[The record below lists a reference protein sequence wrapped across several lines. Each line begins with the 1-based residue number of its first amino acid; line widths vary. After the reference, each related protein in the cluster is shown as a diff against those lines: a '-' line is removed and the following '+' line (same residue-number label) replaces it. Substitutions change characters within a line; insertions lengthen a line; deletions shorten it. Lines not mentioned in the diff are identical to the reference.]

1 MAYKDYIYPVVIP
14 AAHMKPEYR
23 KMKLTSKY
31 ILSRIIGLSKRCELK
46 QLRIS
51 NSLLKYEVDLDH
63 NQISR
68 AFKELEDLKLIKID
82 WKIGCRRIVNVL
94 FDIDDL
100 RVSDTENQPDI
111 KNDTVNEM
119 NSVQNEHSSM
129 HEMNSVQNEH
139 SSMHEMNSVQ
149 NEQCTD
155 RTQNYVQNEHSSMHE
170 TTTHKYEYKKEEIDI
185 YRESIYKKILNDLSE
200 GSISKIFMHDPA
212 TGDQLDSYI
221 PFNYDPKE
229 AVDSEGNC
237 LFTQEPLDPEGY
249 NLTQWMA
256 TNITYL
262 GELCL
267 MGKYGDECFPI
278 YAESLLKRW
287 NPKKAPLGKFL
298 NIAVPNDFK
307 GFKPRVIDYVEQYL
321 GENVV
326 FPAIKKIIKQ
336 RTSPSKV
343 LEVLFNDYPQY
354 FSAVKHD
361 MDFGRYIYRLMYE
374 VIKGDCEDVYTP
386 YDSNRDFPTDEE
398 RAFDW
403 GQQWFDAW
411 STDPQCLNKEA
422 QEIALGIKPLHK
434 ELYGKEVMFDAF
446 FD

>member
-1 MAYKDYIYPVVIP
+1 MNDEVYPVFIP
-14 AAHMKPEYR
+14 TAHLKPEYR

-31 ILSRIIGLSKRCELK
+31 ILSRIIGLSKRCENK
-46 QLRIS
+46 QVRIS
-51 NSLLKYEVDLDH
+51 NSLLKYEVGFSKP
-63 NQISR
+63 QIIR
-68 AFKELEDLKLIKID
+68 AFKELEDLNLIKID
-82 WKIGCRRIVNVL
+82 LKKGARRVINIL
-94 FDIDDL
+94 FTIDEL
-100 RVSDTENQPDI
+100 KASSELNTENSD
-111 KNDTVNEM
+111 NSNCVSNCERNVTRSGNET
-119 NSVQNEHSSM
+119 
-129 HEMNSVQNEH
+129 
-139 SSMHEMNSVQ
+139 
-149 NEQCTD
+149 CTD
-155 RTQNYVQNEHSSMHE
+155 KNKSGNETCTEYERNITRSGNE
-170 TTTHKYEYKKEEIDI
+170 TCIHKYEYKKEEIDI

-212 TGDQLDSYI
+212 TGNQLDSYI

-249 NLTQWMA
+249 NLAQWMA

-326 FPAIKKIIKQ
+326 FPTIKKIIKQ

-343 LEVLFNDYPQY
+343 LEVLFSDYPQY

-403 GQQWFDAW
+403 GQRWFDAW

-446 FD
+446 FN

>member
-31 ILSRIIGLSKRCELK
+31 ILSRIIGLSKRCENK
-46 QLRIS
+46 QVRIS
-51 NSLLKYEVDLDH
+51 NSLLKYEVGFD
-63 NQISR
+63 NKQITR
-68 AFKELEDLKLIKID
+68 AFHELEDLKLIKID

-111 KNDTVNEM
+111 KNDTVNEI
-119 NSVQNEHSSM
+119 
-129 HEMNSVQNEH
+129 NSVQNEH

-170 TTTHKYEYKKEEIDI
+170 TTIHKYEYKKEEIDI

-249 NLTQWMA
+249 NLAQWMA

-343 LEVLFNDYPQY
+343 LEVLFSDYPQY

-374 VIKGDCEDVYTP
+374 VIKSDCEDVYTP
-386 YDSNRDFPTDEE
+386 YDSNRDFPTEEE

-403 GQQWFDAW
+403 GQQWFEAW

>member
-1 MAYKDYIYPVVIP
+1 MTEKNEYVYPLYVPFDYL
-14 AAHMKPEYR
+14 KPEY
-23 KMKLTSKY
+23 KKLNLSTKY
-31 ILSRIIGLSKRCELK
+31 ILGRILGLSKRCENK
-46 QLRIS
+46 QIKLS
-51 NSLLKYEVDLDH
+51 NSLLKHEMGFDAKVIKKAF
-63 NQISR
+63 NQ
-68 AFKELEDLKLIKID
+68 LENLKLIKID
-82 WKIGCRRIVNVL
+82 WSLGSRRIINIL
-94 FDIDDL
+94 FEPNDL
-100 RVSDTENQPDI
+100 RILDKNTETVGQTP
-111 KNDTVNEM
+111 TVNEKIVHK
-119 NSVQNEHSSM
+119 SVGDTPSVNNAPMGQTPTESGKNTHSS
-129 HEMNSVQNEH
+129 VG
-139 SSMHEMNSVQ
+139 
-149 NEQCTD
+149 D
-155 RTQNYVQNEHSSMHE
+155 API
-170 TTTHKYEYKKEEIDI
+170 HKYEYKKEEIDI

-212 TGDQLDSYI
+212 TGNQLDSYI

-249 NLTQWMA
+249 NLAQWMA

-326 FPAIKKIIKQ
+326 SPAIKKIIKQ

-343 LEVLFNDYPQY
+343 LEVLFNDYTQY

>member
-129 HEMNSVQNEH
+129 HEMNSVQNE
-139 SSMHEMNSVQ
+139 
-149 NEQCTD
+149 QCTD

-200 GSISKIFMHDPA
+200 GSISKIFMHDPE
-212 TGDQLDSYI
+212 TNNQLASFI
-221 PFNYDPKE
+221 PFSFDPKE
-229 AVDSEGNC
+229 DVDRDGQCIYTNEA
-237 LFTQEPLDPEGY
+237 LDEEGY
-249 NLTQWMA
+249 NLHQWIA

-262 GELCL
+262 ADLCL
-267 MGKYGDECFPI
+267 IGKYGEDAYSI

-287 NPKKAPLGKFL
+287 NPKKASLGKFL
-298 NIAVPNDFK
+298 NVAVQNDFK
-307 GFKPRVIDYVEQYL
+307 GFRTKAIDYVQSNIDREI
-321 GENVV
+321 V
-326 FPAIKKIIKQ
+326 FPVLKKFIKQ
-336 RTSPSKV
+336 RNSPSKV
-343 LEVLFNDYPQY
+343 LDAIAFDYPQY
-354 FSAVKHD
+354 FTAVMHD
-361 MDFGRYIYRLMYE
+361 MDLGRYLYRLMYE
-374 VIKGDCEDVYTP
+374 VIKSDCEDVYTP

-422 QEIALGIKPLHK
+422 QEIALEIKPLHK

-446 FD
+446 FN

>member
-1 MAYKDYIYPVVIP
+1 
-14 AAHMKPEYR
+14 
-23 KMKLTSKY
+23 
-31 ILSRIIGLSKRCELK
+31 
-46 QLRIS
+46 
-51 NSLLKYEVDLDH
+51 
-63 NQISR
+63 
-68 AFKELEDLKLIKID
+68 
-82 WKIGCRRIVNVL
+82 
-94 FDIDDL
+94 
-100 RVSDTENQPDI
+100 
-111 KNDTVNEM
+111 
-119 NSVQNEHSSM
+119 
-129 HEMNSVQNEH
+129 
-139 SSMHEMNSVQ
+139 
-149 NEQCTD
+149 
-155 RTQNYVQNEHSSMHE
+155 
-170 TTTHKYEYKKEEIDI
+170 
-185 YRESIYKKILNDLSE
+185 
-200 GSISKIFMHDPA
+200 
-212 TGDQLDSYI
+212 
-221 PFNYDPKE
+221 
-229 AVDSEGNC
+229 
-237 LFTQEPLDPEGY
+237 
-249 NLTQWMA
+249 
-256 TNITYL
+256 
-262 GELCL
+262 

-326 FPAIKKIIKQ
+326 FPTIKKIIKQ

-361 MDFGRYIYRLMYE
+361 MNFGRYIYRLMYE

>member
-111 KNDTVNEM
+111 KNDTVNK
-119 NSVQNEHSSM
+119 
-129 HEMNSVQNEH
+129 MNSVQNEH

-185 YRESIYKKILNDLSE
+185 YRERIYKKILNDLSE

-212 TGDQLDSYI
+212 TGNQLDSYI

-249 NLTQWMA
+249 NLAQWMA

-326 FPAIKKIIKQ
+326 FPTIKKIIKQ

-343 LEVLFNDYPQY
+343 LEVLFSDYPQY

-361 MDFGRYIYRLMYE
+361 MDLGRYIYRLMYE
-374 VIKGDCEDVYTP
+374 VIKNDCEDVYTP

-411 STDPQCLNKEA
+411 STDPQCLNEEA
-422 QEIALGIKPLHK
+422 QKIAFGIKPLHK

-446 FD
+446 FN

>member
-1 MAYKDYIYPVVIP
+1 MNNEVYPIVIP
-14 AAHMKPEYR
+14 DALLLPDIR
-23 KMKLTSKY
+23 KLNGCAKY
-31 ILSRIIGLSKRCELK
+31 ILFRIIGLSKRCENK
-46 QLRIS
+46 QVRIS
-51 NSLLKYEVDLDH
+51 NSLLKYEMGYGPAVIRRSL
-63 NQISR
+63 NR
-68 AFKELEDLKLIKID
+68 LEDLKLIAVDK
-82 WKIGCRRIVNVL
+82 KSGCRRVINVL
-94 FDIDDL
+94 FDIESLQNQQNIQPKAEEKVNKKDSDPNDHSSVIQKISDPTDQVIQSDT
-100 RVSDTENQPDI
+100 VSDL
-111 KNDTVNEM
+111 KN
-119 NSVQNEHSSM
+119 HSS
-129 HEMNSVQNEH
+129 VIQKI
-139 SSMHEMNSVQ
+139 
-149 NEQCTD
+149 
-155 RTQNYVQNEHSSMHE
+155 
-170 TTTHKYEYKKEEIDI
+170 THNKEYKKEEIDI

-212 TGDQLDSYI
+212 TGNQLDSYI

-249 NLTQWMA
+249 NLAQWMA

-326 FPAIKKIIKQ
+326 FPTIKKIIKQ

-343 LEVLFNDYPQY
+343 LEVLFSDYPQY

-411 STDPQCLNKEA
+411 STAPQCLNKEA

-446 FD
+446 FN

>member
-129 HEMNSVQNEH
+129 HEMNSVQNE
-139 SSMHEMNSVQ
+139 
-149 NEQCTD
+149 QCTD

-212 TGDQLDSYI
+212 TGNQLDSYI

-249 NLTQWMA
+249 NLAQWMA

-267 MGKYGDECFPI
+267 MGKYGDDCFPI

-326 FPAIKKIIKQ
+326 FPAIKKIIKR

-343 LEVLFNDYPQY
+343 LEILFSDYPQY

-386 YDSNRDFPTDEE
+386 YDSNRDFPTEEE

>member
-1 MAYKDYIYPVVIP
+1 MNDEVYPVFIP
-14 AAHMKPEYR
+14 TAHLKPEYR

-31 ILSRIIGLSKRCELK
+31 ILSRIIGLSKRCENK
-46 QLRIS
+46 QVRIS
-51 NSLLKYEVDLDH
+51 NSLLKYEVGFSKP
-63 NQISR
+63 QIIR
-68 AFKELEDLKLIKID
+68 AFKELEDLNLIKVDLKKGARRVINILFTID
-82 WKIGCRRIVNVL
+82 ELKASSELN
-94 FDIDDL
+94 
-100 RVSDTENQPDI
+100 TENSD
-111 KNDTVNEM
+111 NSNCVSNCERNVTRSGNET
-119 NSVQNEHSSM
+119 
-129 HEMNSVQNEH
+129 
-139 SSMHEMNSVQ
+139 
-149 NEQCTD
+149 CTD
-155 RTQNYVQNEHSSMHE
+155 KNKSGNETCTKYERNITRSGNE
-170 TTTHKYEYKKEEIDI
+170 TCIHKYEYKKEEIDI

-343 LEVLFNDYPQY
+343 LEVLFKDYPQY

-386 YDSNRDFPTDEE
+386 YDSNRDFPTEEE

>member
-111 KNDTVNEM
+111 KNDAVN
-119 NSVQNEHSSM
+119 
-129 HEMNSVQNEH
+129 EMNSVQNEH

-170 TTTHKYEYKKEEIDI
+170 TTIHKYEYKKEEIDI

-212 TGDQLDSYI
+212 TGNQLDSYI

-237 LFTQEPLDPEGY
+237 LFTSEPLDPEGY
-249 NLTQWMA
+249 NLAQWMA

-326 FPAIKKIIKQ
+326 FPTIKKIIKQ
-336 RTSPSKV
+336 RNSPSKV
-343 LEVLFNDYPQY
+343 LEVLFSDYPQY

-361 MDFGRYIYRLMYE
+361 MNFGRYIYRLMYE

>member
-1 MAYKDYIYPVVIP
+1 MNDEVYPVFIP
-14 AAHMKPEYR
+14 TAHLKPEYR

-31 ILSRIIGLSKRCELK
+31 ILSRIIGLSKRCENK
-46 QLRIS
+46 QVRIS
-51 NSLLKYEVDLDH
+51 NSLLKYEVGFSKP
-63 NQISR
+63 QIIR
-68 AFKELEDLKLIKID
+68 AFKELEDLNLIKVDLKKGARRVINILFTID
-82 WKIGCRRIVNVL
+82 ELKASSELN
-94 FDIDDL
+94 
-100 RVSDTENQPDI
+100 TENSD
-111 KNDTVNEM
+111 NSNCVSNCERNVTRSGNET
-119 NSVQNEHSSM
+119 
-129 HEMNSVQNEH
+129 
-139 SSMHEMNSVQ
+139 
-149 NEQCTD
+149 CTD
-155 RTQNYVQNEHSSMHE
+155 KNKSGNETCTKYERNITRSGNE
-170 TTTHKYEYKKEEIDI
+170 TCIHKYEYKKEEIDI

-326 FPAIKKIIKQ
+326 FPTIKKIIKQ

-343 LEVLFNDYPQY
+343 LEVLFKDYPQY

-386 YDSNRDFPTDEE
+386 YDSNRDFPTEEE

>member
-1 MAYKDYIYPVVIP
+1 MGTQQSCIDTPTKL
-14 AAHMKPEYR
+14 YR
-23 KMKLTSKY
+23 T
-31 ILSRIIGLSKRCELK
+31 I
-46 QLRIS
+46 Q
-51 NSLLKYEVDLDH
+51 
-63 NQISR
+63 
-68 AFKELEDLKLIKID
+68 
-82 WKIGCRRIVNVL
+82 
-94 FDIDDL
+94 
-100 RVSDTENQPDI
+100 
-111 KNDTVNEM
+111 
-119 NSVQNEHSSM
+119 QNGI
-129 HEMNSVQNEH
+129 
-139 SSMHEMNSVQ
+139 
-149 NEQCTD
+149 
-155 RTQNYVQNEHSSMHE
+155 
-170 TTTHKYEYKKEEIDI
+170 HKYEYKKEEIDI

-249 NLTQWMA
+249 NLAQWMA

-343 LEVLFNDYPQY
+343 LEVLFSDYPQY

-374 VIKGDCEDVYTP
+374 VIKSDCEDVYTP

>member
-31 ILSRIIGLSKRCELK
+31 ILSRIIGLSKRCENK
-46 QLRIS
+46 QVRIS

-111 KNDTVNEM
+111 ENDTVN
-119 NSVQNEHSSM
+119 
-129 HEMNSVQNEH
+129 EMNSVQNEH

-155 RTQNYVQNEHSSMHE
+155 RTQNSVQNEHSSMHE
-170 TTTHKYEYKKEEIDI
+170 TTIHKYEYKSDEIDI
-185 YRESIYKKILNDLSE
+185 YRKKVYRKILKDLSE
-200 GSISKIFMHDPA
+200 GSIEKIFMRDPA
-212 TGDQLDSYI
+212 TGNQLDSYI

-249 NLTQWMA
+249 NLAQWMA

-307 GFKPRVIDYVEQYL
+307 GFKPRVIDYAEQYL

-343 LEVLFNDYPQY
+343 LEVLFSDYPQY

-374 VIKGDCEDVYTP
+374 VIKSDCEDVYTP

-403 GQQWFDAW
+403 GQQWFEAW

>member
-1 MAYKDYIYPVVIP
+1 MNDEVYPVFIP
-14 AAHMKPEYR
+14 TAHLKPEYR

-31 ILSRIIGLSKRCELK
+31 ILSRIIGLSKRCENK
-46 QLRIS
+46 QVRIS
-51 NSLLKYEVDLDH
+51 NSLLKYEVGFSKP
-63 NQISR
+63 QIIR
-68 AFKELEDLKLIKID
+68 AFKELEDLNLIKID
-82 WKIGCRRIVNVL
+82 LKKGARRVINIL
-94 FDIDDL
+94 FTIDEL
-100 RVSDTENQPDI
+100 KASSELNTENSD
-111 KNDTVNEM
+111 NSNCVSNCERNVTRSGNET
-119 NSVQNEHSSM
+119 
-129 HEMNSVQNEH
+129 
-139 SSMHEMNSVQ
+139 
-149 NEQCTD
+149 CTD
-155 RTQNYVQNEHSSMHE
+155 KNKSGNETCTEYERNITRSGNE
-170 TTTHKYEYKKEEIDI
+170 TCIHKYEYKKEEIDI
-185 YRESIYKKILNDLSE
+185 YRESIYKKILNDLSD

-212 TGDQLDSYI
+212 TGNQLDSYI

-237 LFTQEPLDPEGY
+237 LFTKEPLDPEGY
-249 NLTQWMA
+249 NLAQWMA

-267 MGKYGDECFPI
+267 MSKYGDECFPI

-343 LEVLFNDYPQY
+343 LEVLFSDYPQY

-361 MDFGRYIYRLMYE
+361 MNFGRYIYRLMYE

>member
-1 MAYKDYIYPVVIP
+1 MNNEVYPIVIP
-14 AAHMKPEYR
+14 DALLLPDIR
-23 KMKLTSKY
+23 KLNGCAKY
-31 ILSRIIGLSKRCELK
+31 ILFRIIGLSKRCENK
-46 QLRIS
+46 QVKIS
-51 NSLLKYEVDLDH
+51 NSLLKYEMGYGPAVIRRSL
-63 NQISR
+63 SR
-68 AFKELEDLKLIKID
+68 LEDLKLIAVEK
-82 WKIGCRRIVNVL
+82 KSGCRRVINVL
-94 FDIDDL
+94 FDIESLKTQQNIQPKTEEKVNKKDCDPKDH
-100 RVSDTENQPDI
+100 REVIQSDSDPKDHVIQS
-111 KNDTVNEM
+111 DTVNDPKDHREVIQ
-119 NSVQNEHSSM
+119 S
-129 HEMNSVQNEH
+129 
-139 SSMHEMNSVQ
+139 
-149 NEQCTD
+149 D
-155 RTQNYVQNEHSSMHE
+155 
-170 TTTHKYEYKKEEIDI
+170 THKYEYKVEEIDI

-212 TGDQLDSYI
+212 TGEQLESYI
-221 PFNYDPKE
+221 PFTYDPKE

-249 NLTQWMA
+249 NLAQWMA

-307 GFKPRVIDYVEQYL
+307 GFKPRVLDYVSQYL
-321 GENVV
+321 GEHVV
-326 FPAIKKIIKQ
+326 FPTIKKIIKQ

-343 LEVLFNDYPQY
+343 LEVLFKDYSQY

-361 MDFGRYIYRLMYE
+361 MDLGRYIYRLMYE

-386 YDSNRDFPTDEE
+386 YDSNRDFPTEEE

-411 STDPQCLNKEA
+411 STDPQCLNIEA

-434 ELYGKEVMFDAF
+434 DLYGKEVMFDAF

>member
-1 MAYKDYIYPVVIP
+1 MNNEVYPVVIP
-14 AAHMKPEYR
+14 DALLLPDIR
-23 KMKLTSKY
+23 KLNGCAKY
-31 ILSRIIGLSKRCELK
+31 ILFRIIGLSKRCENK
-46 QLRIS
+46 QIRIS
-51 NSLLKYEVDLDH
+51 NSLLKYEMGYGPAVIRRSL
-63 NQISR
+63 NR
-68 AFKELEDLKLIKID
+68 LEDLKLIAVDK
-82 WKIGCRRIVNVL
+82 KSGCRRVINVL
-94 FDIDDL
+94 FDIESLQNQQNIQPKAEEKVNKKDSDPKDL
-100 RVSDTENQPDI
+100 GTVIQRDSDPNDHVIQS
-111 KNDTVNEM
+111 DTVNDP
-119 NSVQNEHSSM
+119 NDHRSVIQS
-129 HEMNSVQNEH
+129 
-139 SSMHEMNSVQ
+139 
-149 NEQCTD
+149 D
-155 RTQNYVQNEHSSMHE
+155 
-170 TTTHKYEYKKEEIDI
+170 THNKEYKKEEIDI

-212 TGDQLDSYI
+212 TGNQLDSYI

-237 LFTQEPLDPEGY
+237 LFTQDPLDPEGY

-326 FPAIKKIIKQ
+326 FPTIKKIIKQ

-343 LEVLFNDYPQY
+343 LEVLFKDYPQY

-386 YDSNRDFPTDEE
+386 YDSNRDFPTEEE

>member
-129 HEMNSVQNEH
+129 HEMNSVQNE
-139 SSMHEMNSVQ
+139 
-149 NEQCTD
+149 QCTD

-170 TTTHKYEYKKEEIDI
+170 TTTHKYEYKIEEIDI
-185 YRESIYKKILNDLSE
+185 YRKKVYRKILKDLSE
-200 GSISKIFMHDPA
+200 GSIEKIFMRDPE
-212 TGDQLDSYI
+212 TNNQLASFI
-221 PFNYDPKE
+221 PFSFDPKE
-229 AVDSEGNC
+229 DVDRDGQCIYTNEA
-237 LFTQEPLDPEGY
+237 LDEEGY
-249 NLTQWMA
+249 NLHQWIA

-262 GELCL
+262 ADLCL
-267 MGKYGDECFPI
+267 IGKYGEDAYSI

-287 NPKKAPLGKFL
+287 NPKKASLGKFL
-298 NIAVPNDFK
+298 NVAVQNDFK
-307 GFKPRVIDYVEQYL
+307 GFRTKAIDYVQSNIDREIVSPVL
-321 GENVV
+321 
-326 FPAIKKIIKQ
+326 KKFIKQ
-336 RTSPSKV
+336 RNSPSKV
-343 LEVLFNDYPQY
+343 LDAIAFDYPQY
-354 FSAVKHD
+354 FTAVMHD
-361 MDFGRYIYRLMYE
+361 MDLGRYLYRLMYE

>member
-1 MAYKDYIYPVVIP
+1 MNNEVYPVVIP
-14 AAHMKPEYR
+14 DALLLPDIR
-23 KMKLTSKY
+23 KLNGCAKY
-31 ILSRIIGLSKRCELK
+31 ILFRIIALSKRCENK
-46 QLRIS
+46 QIKIS
-51 NSLLKYEVDLDH
+51 NSLLNYEMGYGPAVIRKSLT
-63 NQISR
+63 R
-68 AFKELEDLKLIKID
+68 LEDLKLISVEQKN
-82 WKIGCRRIVNVL
+82 GCRRVINVL
-94 FDIDDL
+94 FDIESLQNQQNIQPKAEEKVNKKDSDPKDHGTVIQ
-100 RVSDTENQPDI
+100 RDSDPNDHVIQSDTVSDPKDHREVIQKI
-111 KNDTVNEM
+111 
-119 NSVQNEHSSM
+119 
-129 HEMNSVQNEH
+129 
-139 SSMHEMNSVQ
+139 
-149 NEQCTD
+149 
-155 RTQNYVQNEHSSMHE
+155 
-170 TTTHKYEYKKEEIDI
+170 THNKEYKKEEIDI

-249 NLTQWMA
+249 NLAQWMA

-343 LEVLFNDYPQY
+343 LEVLFKDYPQY

-386 YDSNRDFPTDEE
+386 YDSNRDFPTEEE

>member
-1 MAYKDYIYPVVIP
+1 MNNEVYPVVIP
-14 AAHMKPEYR
+14 DALLLPDIR
-23 KMKLTSKY
+23 KLNGCAKY
-31 ILSRIIGLSKRCELK
+31 ILFRIIGLSKRCENK
-46 QLRIS
+46 QVKLS
-51 NSLLKYEVDLDH
+51 NSLLKYEMGYTSEAVRKSF
-63 NQISR
+63 QR
-68 AFKELEDLKLIKID
+68 LEALKLISIERKD
-82 WKIGCRRIVNVL
+82 GCRRVINVL
-94 FDIDDL
+94 FDIESLKIQHCSEEDKT
-100 RVSDTENQPDI
+100 VPQ
-111 KNDTVNEM
+111 NDTVNNKTIQQNSTPTEQHTQQSDTV
-119 NSVQNEHSSM
+119 NTTKQHSSVQ
-129 HEMNSVQNEH
+129 QN
-139 SSMHEMNSVQ
+139 
-149 NEQCTD
+149 D
-155 RTQNYVQNEHSSMHE
+155 I
-170 TTTHKYEYKKEEIDI
+170 HKYEYKREEIDI

-229 AVDSEGNC
+229 DVDRDGQCIYTNEA
-237 LFTQEPLDPEGY
+237 LDEEGY
-249 NLTQWMA
+249 NLHQWIA

-262 GELCL
+262 ADLCL
-267 MGKYGDECFPI
+267 IGKYGEDAYSI

-343 LEVLFNDYPQY
+343 LEVLFSDYPQY

-361 MDFGRYIYRLMYE
+361 MNFGRYIYRLMYE

>member
-1 MAYKDYIYPVVIP
+1 MNNEVYPVVIP
-14 AAHMKPEYR
+14 DALLLPDIR
-23 KMKLTSKY
+23 KLNGCAKY
-31 ILSRIIGLSKRCELK
+31 ILFRIIGLSKRCENK
-46 QLRIS
+46 QIKIS
-51 NSLLKYEVDLDH
+51 NSLLNYEMGYGPAVIRRSL
-63 NQISR
+63 NR
-68 AFKELEDLKLIKID
+68 LEDLKLISVEQKN
-82 WKIGCRRIVNVL
+82 GCRRVINVL
-94 FDIDDL
+94 FSIDSLKQKQDEMIQNDCDPNDHGSVIQKISDPTDHVIQSDT
-100 RVSDTENQPDI
+100 VSDPKDHREVIQKI
-111 KNDTVNEM
+111 
-119 NSVQNEHSSM
+119 
-129 HEMNSVQNEH
+129 
-139 SSMHEMNSVQ
+139 
-149 NEQCTD
+149 
-155 RTQNYVQNEHSSMHE
+155 
-170 TTTHKYEYKKEEIDI
+170 THNKEYKKEEIDI

-212 TGDQLDSYI
+212 TGEQLDSYI

-249 NLTQWMA
+249 NLAQWMA

-343 LEVLFNDYPQY
+343 LEVLFSDYTQY

-374 VIKGDCEDVYTP
+374 VIKSDCEDVYTP
-386 YDSNRDFPTDEE
+386 YDSNRDFPTEEE

>member
-1 MAYKDYIYPVVIP
+1 
-14 AAHMKPEYR
+14 
-23 KMKLTSKY
+23 
-31 ILSRIIGLSKRCELK
+31 
-46 QLRIS
+46 
-51 NSLLKYEVDLDH
+51 
-63 NQISR
+63 
-68 AFKELEDLKLIKID
+68 
-82 WKIGCRRIVNVL
+82 
-94 FDIDDL
+94 
-100 RVSDTENQPDI
+100 
-111 KNDTVNEM
+111 
-119 NSVQNEHSSM
+119 
-129 HEMNSVQNEH
+129 
-139 SSMHEMNSVQ
+139 
-149 NEQCTD
+149 
-155 RTQNYVQNEHSSMHE
+155 
-170 TTTHKYEYKKEEIDI
+170 
-185 YRESIYKKILNDLSE
+185 
-200 GSISKIFMHDPA
+200 MHDPA

-249 NLTQWMA
+249 NLAQWMA

-267 MGKYGDECFPI
+267 MGKYGDECFLI

>member
-129 HEMNSVQNEH
+129 HEMNSVQNE
-139 SSMHEMNSVQ
+139 
-149 NEQCTD
+149 QCTD

-170 TTTHKYEYKKEEIDI
+170 TTIHKYEYKIEEIDI
-185 YRESIYKKILNDLSE
+185 YRKKVYRKILKDLSE
-200 GSISKIFMHDPA
+200 GSIEKIFMRDPE
-212 TGDQLDSYI
+212 TNNQLASFI
-221 PFNYDPKE
+221 PFSFDPKE
-229 AVDSEGNC
+229 DVDRDGQCIYTNEA
-237 LFTQEPLDPEGY
+237 LDEEGY
-249 NLTQWMA
+249 NLHQWIA

-262 GELCL
+262 ADLCL
-267 MGKYGDECFPI
+267 IGKYGEDAYSI

-287 NPKKAPLGKFL
+287 NPKKASLGKFL
-298 NIAVPNDFK
+298 NVAVQNDFK
-307 GFKPRVIDYVEQYL
+307 GFRTKAIDYVQSNIDREI
-321 GENVV
+321 V
-326 FPAIKKIIKQ
+326 FPVLKKFIKQ
-336 RTSPSKV
+336 RNSPSKV
-343 LEVLFNDYPQY
+343 LDAIAFDYPQY
-354 FSAVKHD
+354 FTAVMHD
-361 MDFGRYIYRLMYE
+361 MDLGRYLYRLMYE
-374 VIKGDCEDVYTP
+374 VIKSDCEDVYTP

-446 FD
+446 FN

>member
-1 MAYKDYIYPVVIP
+1 MNNEVYPVVIP
-14 AAHMKPEYR
+14 DALLLPDIR
-23 KMKLTSKY
+23 KLNGCAKY
-31 ILSRIIGLSKRCELK
+31 ILFRIIGLSKRCENK
-46 QLRIS
+46 QIRIS
-51 NSLLKYEVDLDH
+51 NSLLKYEMGYGPAVIRRSL
-63 NQISR
+63 NR
-68 AFKELEDLKLIKID
+68 LEDLKLIAVDK
-82 WKIGCRRIVNVL
+82 KSGCRRVINVL
-94 FDIDDL
+94 FDIESLQNQQNIQPKAEEKVNKKDSDPKDL
-100 RVSDTENQPDI
+100 GTVIQRDSDPNDHVIQS
-111 KNDTVNEM
+111 DTVNDP
-119 NSVQNEHSSM
+119 NDHRSVIQS
-129 HEMNSVQNEH
+129 
-139 SSMHEMNSVQ
+139 
-149 NEQCTD
+149 D
-155 RTQNYVQNEHSSMHE
+155 
-170 TTTHKYEYKKEEIDI
+170 THNKEYKKEEIDI

-212 TGDQLDSYI
+212 TGAQLDSYI

-307 GFKPRVIDYVEQYL
+307 GFKPRVIDFVEQYL

-326 FPAIKKIIKQ
+326 FPTIKKIIKQ

-343 LEVLFNDYPQY
+343 LEVLFSDYPQY

-386 YDSNRDFPTDEE
+386 YDSNRDFPTEEE

-411 STDPQCLNKEA
+411 STDPQCLNEEA

>member
-1 MAYKDYIYPVVIP
+1 MNDEVYPVFIP
-14 AAHMKPEYR
+14 TAHLKPEYR

-31 ILSRIIGLSKRCELK
+31 ILSRIIGLSKRCENK
-46 QLRIS
+46 QVRIS
-51 NSLLKYEVDLDH
+51 NSLLKYEVGFSKP
-63 NQISR
+63 QIIR
-68 AFKELEDLKLIKID
+68 AFKELEDLNLIKVDLKKGARRVINILFTID
-82 WKIGCRRIVNVL
+82 ELKASSELN
-94 FDIDDL
+94 
-100 RVSDTENQPDI
+100 TENSD
-111 KNDTVNEM
+111 NSNCVSNCERNVTRSGNETCTEYER
-119 NSVQNEHSSM
+119 NITRSGNET
-129 HEMNSVQNEH
+129 
-139 SSMHEMNSVQ
+139 
-149 NEQCTD
+149 CI
-155 RTQNYVQNEHSSMHE
+155 
-170 TTTHKYEYKKEEIDI
+170 HKYEYKKEEIDI

-249 NLTQWMA
+249 NLAQWMA

-267 MGKYGDECFPI
+267 MSKYGDECFPI

-326 FPAIKKIIKQ
+326 FPTIKKIIKQ

-343 LEVLFNDYPQY
+343 LEVLFSDYPQY

-374 VIKGDCEDVYTP
+374 VIKSDCEDVYTP

>member
-1 MAYKDYIYPVVIP
+1 MNDEVYPVFIP
-14 AAHMKPEYR
+14 TAHLKPEYR

-31 ILSRIIGLSKRCELK
+31 ILSRIIGLSKRCENK
-46 QLRIS
+46 QVRIS
-51 NSLLKYEVDLDH
+51 NSLLKYEVGFSKP
-63 NQISR
+63 QIIR
-68 AFKELEDLKLIKID
+68 AFKELEDLNLIKVDLKKGARRVINILFTID
-82 WKIGCRRIVNVL
+82 ELKASSSELN
-94 FDIDDL
+94 
-100 RVSDTENQPDI
+100 TENSD
-111 KNDTVNEM
+111 NSNCVSNCERNVTRSGNETCTEYER
-119 NSVQNEHSSM
+119 NITRSGNET
-129 HEMNSVQNEH
+129 
-139 SSMHEMNSVQ
+139 
-149 NEQCTD
+149 CI
-155 RTQNYVQNEHSSMHE
+155 
-170 TTTHKYEYKKEEIDI
+170 HKYEYKKEEIDI

-249 NLTQWMA
+249 NLAQWMA

-267 MGKYGDECFPI
+267 MAKYGDECFPI

-343 LEVLFNDYPQY
+343 LEVLFSDYPQY

-374 VIKGDCEDVYTP
+374 VIKNDCEDVYTP

>member
-1 MAYKDYIYPVVIP
+1 MNNEVYPVVIP
-14 AAHMKPEYR
+14 DALLLPDIR
-23 KMKLTSKY
+23 KLNGCAKY
-31 ILSRIIGLSKRCELK
+31 ILFRIIGLSKRCENK
-46 QLRIS
+46 QIRIS
-51 NSLLKYEVDLDH
+51 NSLLKYEMGYGPAVIKKSLT
-63 NQISR
+63 R
-68 AFKELEDLKLIKID
+68 LEDLKLISVEQKN
-82 WKIGCRRIVNVL
+82 GYRRVINVL
-94 FDIDDL
+94 FSIDSLKQKQDET
-100 RVSDTENQPDI
+100 VIQNDSDPKD
-111 KNDTVNEM
+111 
-119 NSVQNEHSSM
+119 HSS
-129 HEMNSVQNEH
+129 VIQKI
-139 SSMHEMNSVQ
+139 
-149 NEQCTD
+149 
-155 RTQNYVQNEHSSMHE
+155 
-170 TTTHKYEYKKEEIDI
+170 THKYEYKKEEIDI
-185 YRESIYKKILNDLSE
+185 YRESIYKKILNDLSD

-249 NLTQWMA
+249 NLAQWMA

-343 LEVLFNDYPQY
+343 LEVLFKDYPQY

-374 VIKGDCEDVYTP
+374 VIKSDCEDVYTP

>member
-1 MAYKDYIYPVVIP
+1 MNDEVYPVFIP
-14 AAHMKPEYR
+14 TAHLKPEYR

-31 ILSRIIGLSKRCELK
+31 ILSRIIGLSKRCENK
-46 QLRIS
+46 QVRIS
-51 NSLLKYEVDLDH
+51 NSLLKYEVGFSKP
-63 NQISR
+63 QIIR
-68 AFKELEDLKLIKID
+68 AFKELEDLNLIKVDLKKGARRVINILFTID
-82 WKIGCRRIVNVL
+82 ELKASSELN
-94 FDIDDL
+94 
-100 RVSDTENQPDI
+100 TENSDNSNCVSNCEQ
-111 KNDTVNEM
+111 NVTRSGNET
-119 NSVQNEHSSM
+119 
-129 HEMNSVQNEH
+129 
-139 SSMHEMNSVQ
+139 
-149 NEQCTD
+149 CTD
-155 RTQNYVQNEHSSMHE
+155 KNKSGNETCTDKNKSGNE
-170 TTTHKYEYKKEEIDI
+170 TLPERKRNVTRSGNETCTHKYEYKKEEIDI
-185 YRESIYKKILNDLSE
+185 YRESIYKKILNDLSD

-212 TGDQLDSYI
+212 TGAQLDSYI

-237 LFTQEPLDPEGY
+237 LFTSEPLDPEGY
-249 NLTQWMA
+249 NLAQWMA

-307 GFKPRVIDYVEQYL
+307 GFKPRVLDYVSQYL
-321 GENVV
+321 GEHMV
-326 FPAIKKIIKQ
+326 FPTIKKIIKQ

-343 LEVLFNDYPQY
+343 LEVLFKDYPQY

-386 YDSNRDFPTDEE
+386 YDSNRDFPTEEE

>member
-1 MAYKDYIYPVVIP
+1 MNDEVYPVFIP
-14 AAHMKPEYR
+14 TAHLKPEYR

-31 ILSRIIGLSKRCELK
+31 ILSRIIGLSKRCENK
-46 QLRIS
+46 QVRIS
-51 NSLLKYEVDLDH
+51 NSLLKYEVGFSKP
-63 NQISR
+63 QIIR
-68 AFKELEDLKLIKID
+68 AFKELEDLNLIKVDLKKGARRVINILFTID
-82 WKIGCRRIVNVL
+82 ELKASSELN
-94 FDIDDL
+94 
-100 RVSDTENQPDI
+100 TENSDNSNCVSNCERNI
-111 KNDTVNEM
+111 TKSGNET
-119 NSVQNEHSSM
+119 
-129 HEMNSVQNEH
+129 
-139 SSMHEMNSVQ
+139 
-149 NEQCTD
+149 CTD
-155 RTQNYVQNEHSSMHE
+155 KNKSGNETCTEYERNVTRSGNE
-170 TTTHKYEYKKEEIDI
+170 TCIHKYEYKKEEIDI

-237 LFTQEPLDPEGY
+237 LFTKEPLDPEGY
-249 NLTQWMA
+249 NLSQWMA

-267 MGKYGDECFPI
+267 MSKYGDECFPI

-326 FPAIKKIIKQ
+326 FPTIKKIIKQ

-343 LEVLFNDYPQY
+343 LEVLFSDYPQY

-422 QEIALGIKPLHK
+422 QKIALGIKPLHK

>member
-129 HEMNSVQNEH
+129 HEMNSVQNE
-139 SSMHEMNSVQ
+139 
-149 NEQCTD
+149 QCTD

-170 TTTHKYEYKKEEIDI
+170 TTTHKYEYKIEEIDI

-212 TGDQLDSYI
+212 TGNQLESYI

-256 TNITYL
+256 TNITHL

-326 FPAIKKIIKQ
+326 FPTIKKIIKQ

-343 LEVLFNDYPQY
+343 LEVLFSDYPQY

-361 MDFGRYIYRLMYE
+361 MDLGRYLYRLMYE

>member
-1 MAYKDYIYPVVIP
+1 MNDEVYPVFIP
-14 AAHMKPEYR
+14 TAHLKPEYR

-31 ILSRIIGLSKRCELK
+31 ILSRIIGLSKRCENK
-46 QLRIS
+46 QVRIS
-51 NSLLKYEVDLDH
+51 NSLLKYEVGFSKP
-63 NQISR
+63 QIIR
-68 AFKELEDLKLIKID
+68 AFKELEDLNLIKVDLKKGARRVINILFTID
-82 WKIGCRRIVNVL
+82 ELKASSELN
-94 FDIDDL
+94 
-100 RVSDTENQPDI
+100 TENSD
-111 KNDTVNEM
+111 NSNCVSNCERNVTRSGNET
-119 NSVQNEHSSM
+119 
-129 HEMNSVQNEH
+129 
-139 SSMHEMNSVQ
+139 
-149 NEQCTD
+149 CTD
-155 RTQNYVQNEHSSMHE
+155 KNKSGNETCTEYERNITRSGNE
-170 TTTHKYEYKKEEIDI
+170 TCIHKYEYKKEEIDI

-249 NLTQWMA
+249 NLAQWMA

-326 FPAIKKIIKQ
+326 SPAIKKIIKQ

-343 LEVLFNDYPQY
+343 LEVLFSDYPQY

>member
-1 MAYKDYIYPVVIP
+1 MTYKDCIYPVVIP

-31 ILSRIIGLSKRCELK
+31 ILFRIIGLSKRCEDK
-46 QLRIS
+46 QVRIS
-51 NSLLKYEVDLDH
+51 NSLLKYEVGLDH

-111 KNDTVNEM
+111 KNDTVNK
-119 NSVQNEHSSM
+119 
-129 HEMNSVQNEH
+129 MNSVQNEH

-170 TTTHKYEYKKEEIDI
+170 TCIHKYEYKKEKIDI
-185 YRESIYKKILNDLSE
+185 YRKRIYKKILNDLSE

-249 NLTQWMA
+249 NLAQWMA

-326 FPAIKKIIKQ
+326 FPTIKKIIKQ
-336 RTSPSKV
+336 RTSPSKA
-343 LEVLFNDYPQY
+343 LEVLFSDYPQY

-361 MDFGRYIYRLMYE
+361 MDLGRYIYRLMYE

-398 RAFDW
+398 RVFDW

-411 STDPQCLNKEA
+411 STDPQCLNEEA

>member
-129 HEMNSVQNEH
+129 HEMNSVQNE
-139 SSMHEMNSVQ
+139 
-149 NEQCTD
+149 QCTD

-212 TGDQLDSYI
+212 TGNQLDSYI

-249 NLTQWMA
+249 NLAQWMA

-326 FPAIKKIIKQ
+326 FPAIKKIIKR

-343 LEVLFNDYPQY
+343 LEILFSDYLQY

-386 YDSNRDFPTDEE
+386 YDSNRDFPTEEE